1 MTITD
6 QQCEYATDLRNRI
19 LETPAEVLRSASGLP
34 PFDPSVRIIGLA
46 RTASQAA
53 DGLRTSVGTIEDLRR
68 RFPDLAAAI
77 QSDGD
82 NSRKA
87 IQQRLIERRTQLGAV
102 TDEEIGA
109 MTKEQ
114 ARAYITAAELLA

>member
-1 MTITD
+1 
-6 QQCEYATDLRNRI
+6 
-19 LETPAEVLRSASGLP
+19 
-34 PFDPSVRIIGLA
+34 VRIIGLA

-68 RFPDLAAAI
+68 RHPDLAAAI
-77 QSDGD
+77 QPDGD

-102 TDEEIGA
+102 TDDEISA

-114 ARAYITAAELLA
+114 ARAYITAAEMLA